1 MPDARLSMTRE
12 RARGIAMARA
22 GHPTTVAHVVA
33 VVDDDPAVRHA
44 LKFSLEIEG
53 FSVRAYGSA
62 QELLDDARLDDG
74 LLTDC
79 ACLVVDQNMPVV
91 NGLDLIARL
100 RRRAIAVPAILIT
113 TRPSS
118 ALRARAAE
126 AGVPIVEKPL
136 LGNALVDEIRARV
149 A

>member
-1 MPDARLSMTRE
+1 
-12 RARGIAMARA
+12 MARA

-62 QELLDDARLDDG
+62 QELLEDVLLDDARLDDG
-74 LLTDC
+74 MLADC
-79 ACLVVDQNMPVV
+79 ACLVVDQNMPVI
-91 NGLDLIARL
+91 NGLELIARL
-100 RRRAIAVPAILIT
+100 RGRAIAVPAILIT
-113 TRPSS
+113 TRPS
-118 ALRARAAE
+118 ATLRARAAD

-136 LGNALVDEIRARV
+136 LGNTLVDEIRARV